1 MFSLKKTKI
10 DDCFLLDP
18 LVHKDQRGLFVK
30 SFHKSNFISHGMN
43 CEFKEDFYSVSQKDV
58 IRGLHLAK
66 SPSEHEK
73 TVTCLS
79 GEVLDLV
86 LDLRVGSPTFGKCES
101 FILSAMNNRIIYIG
115 KGIAHGFL
123 TKTDNTILYYKV
135 ASEYNASDDI
145 GVRWDSI
152 DFDWPV
158 SNPVL
163 SERDSKFP
171 TLEQFKVKNG

>member
-1 MFSLKKTKI
+1 MFKVKRTKI
-10 DDCFLLDP
+10 EDCYLIEP
-18 LVHKDQRGLFVK
+18 NAHIDQRGLFVK
-30 SFHKSNFISHGMN
+30 SFHKSVFINLGLHS
-43 CEFKEDFYSVSQKDV
+43 EFKEDFYSVSQKNV

-66 SPSEHEK
+66 PPSDHEK

-79 GEVLDLV
+79 GEVLDVV
-86 LDLRVGSPTFGKCES
+86 LDLRLDSPTFGKCES
-101 FILSAMNNRIIYIG
+101 FLLSALNNRIIYIG

-123 TKTDNTILYYKV
+123 AKTDHTILYYKV

-152 DFDWPV
+152 NFKWPI
-158 SNPVL
+158 SNPVI

-171 TLEQFKVKNG
+171 TFEQFIS